1 MLNKLVSFIRR
12 YELLQSGDQVI
23 CGVSGGADSIALLF
37 ALYLLREKLEIQLS
51 AAHFNHH
58 LRGAE
63 SDRDEAF
70 VRAFC
75 AQYDIPLFVGAGDVV
90 PGKKG
95 LEAAARE
102 ARYGYFRTLPGKIAT
117 AHTAD
122 DNAETVLMH
131 LVRGSGL
138 KGLGGIAPVNGQ
150 IIRPMLEITRQEVL
164 TFLQEYHLQY
174 VSDSTNAS
182 DQFMR
187 NRLRNQVMPLLKQE
201 NPRLAE
207 NMSAAA
213 LRLRQDETFFQ
224 NFVKTSEAPE
234 VSTLREMPPAIRT
247 RVIASFLEENGVPEP
262 EAQHIALAEK
272 LIFSEKP
279 SARADFP
286 GGVTIT
292 RNYDKLERLVDTRGF
307 APRELACPG
316 ETVIPEWNVKI
327 VCTPAQ
333 TLASQPDCFT
343 VTPVGKLIARPRR
356 EGDCICLSGGTKS
369 LKKLFIDKKI
379 PATQRQSV
387 AVLADDFGIVGVA
400 GIGADR
406 RRLCVALPGITIR
419 FMPCTEDNKG
429 ETCI

>member
-12 YELLQSGDQVI
+12 YELLQSGDKVI
-23 CGVSGGADSIALLF
+23 CGVSGGADSVALLF
-37 ALYLLREKLEIQLS
+37 AMYLLREKLGISVS
-51 AAHFNHH
+51 AAHFNHR

-70 VRAFC
+70 VRTFC
-75 AQYDIPLFVGAGDVV
+75 AQYDIPLLVGSGDVV

-95 LEAAARE
+95 LEAAARD
-102 ARYGYFRTLPGKIAT
+102 ARYGYFRTLDGKIAT

-164 TFLQEYHLQY
+164 AFLQEYHLQY

-182 DQFMR
+182 DRFLR
-187 NRLRNQVMPLLKQE
+187 NRLRNRVMPLLKQE

-207 NMSAAA
+207 SMSATA
-213 LRLRQDETFFQ
+213 LRLRQDEAFLESAIP
-224 NFVKTSEAPE
+224 KSGLPKI
-234 VSTLREMPPAIRT
+234 SDLRQMAPAIRS
-247 RVIASFLEENGVPEP
+247 RVIGAFLEENGVPEP
-262 EAQHIALAEK
+262 EAQHIALTEK
-272 LIFSEKP
+272 LIFSKMP
-279 SARADFP
+279 SAKADLP
-286 GGVTIT
+286 GGVTIA
-292 RNYDKLERLVDTRGF
+292 RNYEKLERLVVSEGF
-307 APRELACPG
+307 IPQELCCPG
-316 ETVIPEWNVKI
+316 ETVIPELNIKI
-327 VCTPAQ
+327 VCIPAQ
-333 TLASQPDCFT
+333 TLVSQPDCFT
-343 VTPVGKLIARPRR
+343 VTPVGKLVVRPRR

-379 PATQRQSV
+379 PAAQRQNIP
-387 AVLADDFGIVGVA
+387 VLEDDLGVVGVA

-406 RRLCVALPGITIR
+406 QRLCAALPGITIR
-419 FMPCTEDNKG
+419 FIPCTER
-429 ETCI
+429 

>member
-12 YELLQSGDQVI
+12 YELLQSGDKVI

-37 ALYLLREKLEIQLS
+37 AMYLLREKLGISVS
-51 AAHFNHH
+51 AAHFNHR

-75 AQYDIPLFVGAGDVV
+75 AQYDIPLFVGFGDVV

-95 LEAAARE
+95 LEAAARD
-102 ARYGYFRTLPGKIAT
+102 ARYGCFRTLDGKIAT

-164 TFLQEYHLQY
+164 AFLQEYHLQY

-182 DQFMR
+182 DKFLR

-207 NMSAAA
+207 NMSASA
-213 LRLRQDETFFQ
+213 LRLRQDEAFLQSVIPQTGL
-224 NFVKTSEAPE
+224 PE
-234 VSTLREMPPAIRT
+234 ISALRKMAPAIRT
-247 RVIASFLEENGVPEP
+247 RVIGAFLEKNGVPEP
-262 EAQHIALAEK
+262 EAQHIALTEK
-272 LIFSEKP
+272 LIFSKMP
-279 SARADFP
+279 SAKADFP
-286 GGVTIT
+286 GGVTIA
-292 RNYDKLERLVDTRGF
+292 RNYEKLERLNCPGGF
-307 APRELACPG
+307 TPQELCCPG
-316 ETVIPEWNVKI
+316 ETVIPELNIKV

-333 TLASQPDCFT
+333 TLVSQPDCFT
-343 VTPVGKLIARPRR
+343 VTPVGKLVVRPRR

-379 PATQRQSV
+379 PAAQRQNIPVVS
-387 AVLADDFGIVGVA
+387 DDLGVVGVA
-400 GIGADR
+400 GIGANGK
-406 RRLCVALPGITIR
+406 RLCAQGIAIR

-429 ETCI
+429 EKRI